1 LGGDV
6 TATRASLIVAYVV
19 VSNVVA
25 ARAKSE
31 WSSSLRCSQIV
42 FFQIEIRIR
51 IFCFSFCSV
60 EVICLIVIRLSELWS
75 GALGSIAKHG
85 SIAGPKQHR
94 GARWDR
100 TRYAKEALLLVIIE
114 LLPFHSE
121 ARRARDPKK

>member
-1 LGGDV
+1 VNCYYCSQDERSGVASDSDLLGGDV

-60 EVICLIVIRLSELWS
+60 EVICLIVIRLSEL
-75 GALGSIAKHG
+75 
-85 SIAGPKQHR
+85 AGETINPFKSCP
-94 GARWDR
+94 
-100 TRYAKEALLLVIIE
+100 EVMMPELV
-114 LLPFHSE
+114 PAHP
-121 ARRARDPKK
+121 AVDPQLA